1 MTVPHVWIRHV
12 THLLHEACSRTG
24 NPDPSLLLRSRLS
37 QRGLLYQRLGDFND
51 GSLFRT
57 VRRPGSPRSRCRPRR
72 CPARTRSP
80 VLGRRLPAA
89 PSRGGRSWELS
100 EVSFVRAPPSWPN
113 HPPRP
118 LLLMPPPWGL
128 GFRHRV
134 GWGIAGARCSGAHT
148 APPSSSPSLPV
159 TALLPHAAFLAWGA
173 QAPELADPVAHSASP
188 ASASWLAVSDSGLRE
203 GCLAPPQGNEAVPP
217 LSLS

>member
-12 THLLHEACSRTG
+12 PHLLHEACSRTG
-24 NPDPSLLLRSRLS
+24 NPDPSLLRRSRLS

-134 GWGIAGARCSGAHT
+134 GWGIAGAPCSGAHT
-148 APPSSSPSLPV
+148 APPSSSPFLPV

-203 GCLAPPQGNEAVPP
+203 GCLAPPPP
-217 LSLS
+217 PR

>member
-12 THLLHEACSRTG
+12 PHLLHEACSRTG
-24 NPDPSLLLRSRLS
+24 NPDPSLLRRSRLS

-148 APPSSSPSLPV
+148 APPSSSPSLPACHG
-159 TALLPHAAFLAWGA
+159 TAATRGL
-173 QAPELADPVAHSASP
+173 
-188 ASASWLAVSDSGLRE
+188 SGLGRAGPGAGRPRRPQCLPCQRLVA
-203 GCLAPPQGNEAVPP
+203 GCLGFRPQRGLPCPP
-217 LSLS
+217 SR